1 MNIFF
6 DMHTHSDNSP
16 DGNNSVM
23 FMCETAIQK
32 NLNYLTITDHC
43 EINAFYKDHYNFAV
57 KHSFFDIKKAKS
69 VFKGQLEVLNG
80 IELGQATQDIEI
92 AEKVVNALPYDFVLA
107 SVHNVKDKADFAF
120 MDYSVNDPEYYFNI
134 YLDELMELINWG
146 NFDVLA
152 HFTYPLRYIVGIHN
166 LKLDLQKFE
175 QKILKIF
182 DMLIKNDKGIEINT
196 SGLRQP
202 YNALMPDLW
211 CLKLYKQAGGE
222 IITIGSDAHRAEHIG
237 ANIDD
242 GIKAAIDAGFAEV
255 AVFEN
260 RKPTFFSII

>member
-1 MNIFF
+1 MNVLL
-6 DMHTHSDNSP
+6 DLHTHSDNSP

-32 NLNYLTITDHC
+32 NLNYITITDHC
-43 EINAFYKDHYNFAV
+43 EINKYYEDHYNFSV
-57 KHSFFDIKKAKS
+57 KHSFFDTKKAKS
-69 VFKGQLEVLNG
+69 VFSGQLEVLNG
-80 IELGQATQDIEI
+80 IEIGQATQNLEI

-120 MDYSVNDPEYYFNI
+120 MDYNTHNPEYYFDI
-134 YLDELMELINWG
+134 YLDELIELINWG

-152 HFTYPLRYIVGIHN
+152 HLTYPLRYIIGIHH
-166 LKLDLQKFE
+166 LIFDFQKFE
-175 QKILKIF
+175 IKILKIF
-182 DMLIKNDKGIEINT
+182 ELLIEKNKGIEINT

-202 YNALMPDLW
+202 YNELMPNLW
-211 CLKLYKQAGGE
+211 CLKLYKKAGGS

-242 GIKAAIDAGFAEV
+242 GIKTAIQAGFTQV

-260 RKPTFFSII
+260 RKPFFISII